1 MATLLSLGGDDMGFE
16 KFGRK
21 SFTGATKVAKFVD
34 LLAEGKIEGT
44 VCKKCGAKYFPPR
57 ADCAACFS
65 KEMDWMEMPKKGKLE
80 TFTTA
85 YYAPFG
91 FEADPPYTMG
101 VVDFGDGMKLFA
113 RLAKE
118 IKPEDAS
125 VGMDVTIRPLNYDD
139 GQISFEITK
148 A

>member
-1 MATLLSLGGDDMGFE
+1 MGFD

-21 SFTGATKVAKFVD
+21 SFTAITKTAKFVD
-34 LLAEGKIEGT
+34 LLGEGKIEGT
-44 VCKKCGAKYFPPR
+44 VCTKCGAKYFPPR
-57 ADCAACFS
+57 SDCSACLS
-65 KEMDWMEMPKKGKLE
+65 KEMEWFAMPTKGTLE

-101 VVDFGDGMKLFA
+101 VVDFNDGLKLFA
-113 RLAKE
+113 RLSKA
-118 IKPEDAS
+118 IPIADIA
-125 VGMDVTIRPLNYDD
+125 VGMNVSIQPLKYDD
-139 GQISFEITK
+139 GQISFEIIK

>member
-1 MATLLSLGGDDMGFE
+1 MGFE

-21 SFTGATKVAKFVD
+21 SFTAMTKTGKFVD
-34 LLAEGKIEGT
+34 MLVEGKIEGT
-44 VCKKCGAKYFPPR
+44 VCKKCGAKFFPPR
-57 ADCAACFS
+57 ADCASCLS
-65 KEMDWMEMPKKGKLE
+65 KEMDWFEMPKKGKLE

-101 VVDFGDGMKLFA
+101 VVDFGANLKLFA
-113 RLAKE
+113 RVAKE
-118 IKPEDAS
+118 VKLEDVK
-125 VGMDVTIRPLNYDD
+125 VGMDVGVRPLKYDD
-139 GQISFEITK
+139 GQISFEIVK

>member
-1 MATLLSLGGDDMGFE
+1 MGFE

-21 SFTGATKVAKFVD
+21 SFTAVTKTAKFVD
-34 LLAEGKIEGT
+34 LLAEGKVEGT
-44 VCKKCGAKYFPPR
+44 VCKDCGAKSFPPR
-57 ADCAACFS
+57 ADCAKCFS
-65 KEMDWMEMPKKGKLE
+65 KNMDWFEMPKKGKLE

-101 VVDFGDGMKLFA
+101 VVDFGNGLKLFA
-113 RLAKE
+113 RMAKG
-118 IKPEDAS
+118 IKPEDLK
-125 VGMDVTIRPLNYDD
+125 VGADVTISPLKYDD
-139 GQISFEITK
+139 DQLSFEITN

>member
-1 MATLLSLGGDDMGFE
+1 MGFE

-21 SFTGATKVAKFVD
+21 SFTAMTKTVKFVD

-44 VCKKCGAKYFPPR
+44 ICKDCSAKFFPPR
-57 ADCAACFS
+57 ADCAKCFS
-65 KEMDWMEMPKKGKLE
+65 KNMDWFEMPKKGKLE

-91 FEADPPYTMG
+91 FEADPPYAMG
-101 VVDFGDGMKLFA
+101 VVDFGGGMKLFA
-113 RLAKE
+113 RLEKG
-118 IKPEDAS
+118 IKPEDIK
-125 VGMDVTIRPLNYDD
+125 VGMEVTIRPLKYDD
-139 GQISFEITK
+139 DQLSFEITK